1 MAAKPMST
9 DQIKGKLLQGAFT
22 NSAPMVGR
30 LSDPIVDTPMVLTLD
45 QLKPYDHNPR
55 LNRNPRYDDLR
66 ASIQSRGLDAPPP
79 VTRREGE
86 EHFIIRNGGNT
97 RLAILNELWRETR
110 EERFFRVHCL
120 FRPWPSRGEI
130 VALTGHLAESDLHG
144 ELTFIERALGV
155 ERAREFY
162 QLEVDTQIS
171 QRELARLLK
180 QDGYPI
186 SQPHISKMQDAVR
199 YLLPAI
205 PNALYAGLGKPQI
218 EKLTSLRRSSE
229 KAWLKHAGA
238 TPQEIEHEHLFQEVL
253 SFFDQGEFSYE
264 RFQDEL
270 LHKMGQLLGQDYNSL
285 KLDVLEPDRSY
296 PIERPEPSVRGRDL
310 TPQVHAVAPPTQR
323 PQQVPDSNG
332 LGQNAPDELS
342 QSGEP
347 VFMLHEDEQQ
357 ARLQSN
363 TLSPIA
369 GVTTRTQAIKHQLA
383 QATGE
388 AIPRF
393 EDSCL
398 QSIPIQAG
406 GVHPVADL
414 WYIERAV
421 DSPDS
426 LRQAIF
432 GLVQDVATEVSLPHE
447 YFTQSDWGIGF
458 LCARPTD
465 WGTDLFSEAPMTLG
479 AEAYTVLNLL
489 DGLSGRFAPAL
500 NLLREQA
507 EEQAIPEMNSYR
519 FLAEL
524 GQLLLGGSP
533 LKDQPA
539 SLDGRLS
546 DVALVKLFRVIRLGR
561 RLIELESKQSFCD
574 VIQ

>member
-79 VTRREGE
+79 VTRRVGD

-97 RLAILNELWRETR
+97 RLAILNELWRETG
-110 EERFFRVHCL
+110 EERFFRIHCL

-162 QLEVDTQIS
+162 QLEVDTPIS

-205 PNALYAGLGKPQI
+205 PNALYGGLGKPQI
-218 EKLTSLRRSSE
+218 EKLTSLRRASE

-253 SFFDQGEFSYE
+253 SLFDQGEYSYE

-296 PIERPEPSVRGRDL
+296 PIERPEPAVSGRDL
-310 TPQVHAVAPPTQR
+310 TPPVPAVAPTALR
-323 PQQVPDSNG
+323 PQQVPGSIG
-332 LGQNAPDELS
+332 LGQNARDELAQPDEPL
-342 QSGEP
+342 
-347 VFMLHEDEQQ
+347 FLLHEDEQQ
-357 ARLQSN
+357 ARMASN
-363 TLSPIA
+363 TLSAIA

-406 GVHPVADL
+406 GLHPVADL

-432 GLVQDVATEVSLPHE
+432 GLVQDIATEVSLPHE

-458 LCARPTD
+458 LCARPAD
-465 WGTDLFSEAPMTLG
+465 WGNDLFSEAPITLSP
-479 AEAYTVLNLL
+479 EAYTILNLL

-500 NLLREQA
+500 HLLREDA
-507 EEQAIPEMNSYR
+507 VHPAMPEMNSYR
-519 FLAEL
+519 LLAEL

-539 SLDGRLS
+539 SLVGRLS

>member
-1 MAAKPMST
+1 MAAKLMST

-22 NSAPMVGR
+22 NNAPLVGR

-45 QLKPYDHNPR
+45 QLRPYDHNPR

-97 RLAILNELWRETR
+97 RLAILNELWRETG
-110 EERFFRVHCL
+110 EERFFRIHCL

-162 QLEVDTQIS
+162 QLEADTQIS

-253 SFFDQGEFSYE
+253 SLFDQGEFSYE

-296 PIERPEPSVRGRDL
+296 PTERPEPAVSG
-310 TPQVHAVAPPTQR
+310 PQAHAVAPHTLR
-323 PQQVPDSNG
+323 SQQVPGGNV
-332 LGQNAPDELS
+332 LGQNASDELAQPDES
-342 QSGEP
+342 
-347 VFMLHEDEQQ
+347 VFLLHEDEQQ
-357 ARLQSN
+357 ARMASN
-363 TLSPIA
+363 TLSSIA

-406 GVHPVADL
+406 GLHPVADL

-426 LRQAIF
+426 LRHAIF
-432 GLVQDVATEVSLPHE
+432 GLVHDIATEVSLPHE

-465 WGTDLFSEAPMTLG
+465 WGNDLFSETPMALSP
-479 AEAYTVLNLL
+479 EAYTILNLL

-500 NLLREQA
+500 KLLREQA
-507 EEQAIPEMNSYR
+507 VDPGPEMNSYR

-539 SLDGRLS
+539 SLAGRLS